1 MTIGLTIIVELIFV
15 SFLIILFYQLKP
27 RFGLTPLY
35 ILIGANQYFQTVL
48 ASSFSINIFGSYYIS
63 PGSVILFSSGLFAIL
78 FIYIKEGVRSTQSLI
93 LGVILTN
100 LSITLLA
107 LITQMQLSAMQGIII
122 SSGSPLDFFTVN
134 FRIFLVGTI
143 ILVLDTLI
151 IVILYEFLY
160 TKVKRFNI
168 FFRLLFTM
176 LIVLNF
182 DAIFFIMGSFWNS
195 PDLGNRIV
203 SQVIGKSAAAVFFA
217 TVLYLYL
224 YYFDNKKIE
233 DDVIK
238 MKGNE
243 DIFSIL
249 TYRGRYEKLMTEK
262 AISDEKLYETI
273 SSKTMELEKSVK
285 RFTILSS
292 IKEMRLDRFSSK
304 EQADEFLQKVKEAFE
319 VDACTIHLLE
329 KNELVLLSSLGIRD
343 DELENKLDAGIP
355 YFIEI
360 IQNKKCLAIEDT
372 SLDKL
377 KIEKRENGACVFN
390 YISCLGAPL
399 LSGNAVIGV
408 IKIYSRTVKRIFSKI
423 EKEHFQMV
431 ASQVLYTL
439 ENAQLYLQNEKQKEI
454 LVKQIIARKKVEELI
469 KANNT
474 QLRQLTIHLQN
485 IREEERRRIGRE
497 IHDDLGQQLTAIKMD
512 AAWIDKKTPEEAI
525 LIKEKL
531 KNIISLLDGSNK
543 AVRRILNELKPS
555 ILDEYGLQ
563 DAIEWH
569 AKQFSDNTGIP
580 VTFEGSLHELKVS
593 ENIATCI
600 FRVFQE
606 SLTNITR
613 YAQAK
618 NIITSL
624 NIDGETIAITIQ
636 DDGVGFIIS
645 NNSEKITF
653 GILGMQERVNALGGN
668 FKINS
673 EPGKGT
679 LISVEIPFKKK

>member
-1 MTIGLTIIVELIFV
+1 MTIALSIITELFFV

-63 PGSVILFSSGLFAIL
+63 PGSVILFSSSLFAIL
-78 FIYIKEGVRSTQSLI
+78 FIYIKEGVRSTQGLI
-93 LGVILTN
+93 LGIILTN
-100 LSITLLA
+100 LSITVLA
-107 LITQMQLSAMQGIII
+107 LITQMQLTGMQEIIL
-122 SSGSPLDFFTVN
+122 SSVSPLEFFTVN

-143 ILVLDTLI
+143 TLVLDTLI

-160 TKVKRFNI
+160 SKVKRFNI

-182 DAIFFIMGSFWNS
+182 DAIFFIMGSFWNN

-203 SQVIGKSAAAVFFA
+203 SQVLGKTAAAVFFA

-224 YYFDNKKIE
+224 YYFDNKKIV
-233 DDVIK
+233 DDVAK

-249 TYRGRYEKLMTEK
+249 TYRGKYEKLKTEK

-329 KNELVLLSSLGIRD
+329 KNELVLLSSLGIFEE
-343 DELENKLDAGIP
+343 ELENKLDAGIP

-372 SLDKL
+372 SQDRH
-377 KIEKRENGACVFN
+377 KIKEREKGTVIFK

-408 IKIYSRTVKRIFSKI
+408 IKIYSRTNKRVFSKI

-474 QLRQLTIHLQN
+474 QLRQLTTHLQN

-512 AAWIDKKTPEEAI
+512 AAWIDKKIPEESI

-531 KNIISLLDGSNK
+531 KNIISLLDSSNK

-555 ILDEYGLQ
+555 ILDDYGLQ
-563 DAIEWH
+563 DALEWH

-580 VTFEGSLHELKVS
+580 VKFEGTLHDIKLS
-593 ENIATCI
+593 ENITTCI
-600 FRVFQE
+600 FRIFQE

-624 NIDGETIAITIQ
+624 NINEDKINITIN

-645 NNSEKITF
+645 NITEKITF
-653 GILGMQERVNALGGN
+653 GILGMQERVNSLGGN
-668 FKINS
+668 FNINS

-679 LISVEIPFKKK
+679 LVSVEIPYKTI